1 MTSPSVNV
9 AVRETIRTAPRA
21 PGVYLFRDAK
31 GEPVYIGKA
40 KDLAARLASYRGR
53 DVGPKTRVMLR
64 RATSLETIVAPN
76 EAEALVL
83 ECALIKRHRPRY
95 NVSLKDDKR
104 YPYVVRTKDPFP
116 QFFLTRRPDPRRGR
130 IFGPFPDA
138 GAVRRALEVL
148 SRLYRIR
155 RCPGP
160 LPKRDRPCLD
170 AEIGRCDAPC
180 VGRIDR
186 AAYAEGVAAA
196 TLLLEGKTNEAE
208 ALLRSEMARSAKEM
222 DFETAA
228 LRRDEAAALA
238 TLGAKTLGT
247 VRSEGNDADVFV
259 TAGQGRHDVAVVLEI
274 REGNLL
280 GRRRMILVETEE
292 LTPSERLAEAMKRFY
307 ADTEPPARIFVFE
320 APAEDLLP
328 FLSRG
333 GKVRVEIPR
342 RGLGARLLAMA
353 RENAEEYLRLLSLE
367 AAHEAGAAGPG
378 ELARILGLGI
388 VPDRIEAYDVATLQG
403 GETVAARVAF
413 AHGKIDKSG
422 YRRYR
427 IRTPEIVP
435 GRPDDFAAMREV
447 FARRARAAREKGD
460 EMPDLLLVD
469 GGAGQLSAALEGLGG
484 AAGETVVLAL
494 AKRFEEIRVAG
505 RKGVIRLAPR
515 NPARRLLQRMR
526 DEAHRFAGRYHREL
540 RRKTLL

>member
-1 MTSPSVNV
+1 MASSPVN
-9 AVRETIRTAPRA
+9 AAIRTAPRA
-21 PGVYLFRDAK
+21 PGVYLFRGAD
-31 GEPVYIGKA
+31 GTPVYIGKA
-40 KDLAARLASYRGR
+40 KDLRARLASYGGR
-53 DVGPKTRVMLR
+53 DVPPKTRVMLR
-64 RATSLETIVAPN
+64 HAVSLEMIVAPN

-83 ECALIKRHRPRY
+83 ECALIKKHRPRY
-95 NVSLKDDKR
+95 NVTLKDDKR

-138 GAVRRALEVL
+138 GALRQALEVL

-196 TLLLEGKTNEAE
+196 ERVLEGHTEDAQ
-208 ALLRSEMARSAKEM
+208 ARLRSEMARASKEM

-228 LRRDEAAALA
+228 IRRDEVASLD

-259 TAGQGRHDVAVVLEI
+259 TASKHGHSVAVVLEI
-274 REGNLL
+274 REGNLM
-280 GRRRMILVETEE
+280 GRRRMILAEAEDLSSGQR
-292 LTPSERLAEAMKRFY
+292 LTEAMKRFY
-307 ADTEPPARIFVFE
+307 ADSDPPARILVSE
-320 APAEDLLP
+320 KPAEDLRPL
-328 FLSRG
+328 LSRRT
-333 GKVRVEIPR
+333 KVRIETPR

-353 RENAEEYLRLLSLE
+353 RENAEEYLRLLALE
-367 AAHEAGAAGPG
+367 SAHEAGAAGPG

-388 VPDRIEAYDVATLQG
+388 IPDRIEAYDVATLQG
-403 GETVAARVAF
+403 GETVAARVSF
-413 AHGKIDKSG
+413 AHGRLDKSG

-427 IRTPEIVP
+427 IRTSEIAP

-447 FARRARAAREKGD
+447 FARRARSAREKGD
-460 EMPDLLLVD
+460 EMPDLILVD
-469 GGAGQLSAALEGLGG
+469 GGAGQLSAAIEGLGG
-484 AAGETVVLAL
+484 ATGETVVLAL
-494 AKRFEEIRVAG
+494 AKRFEEIRIAG

-515 NPARRLLQRMR
+515 NPARRLLQRLR

-540 RRKTLL
+540 RKKALL